1 MRIRVGS
8 WILLVSASALLGAC
22 NSDQGKSTEAPAGA
36 TANVAASAQASLVTP
51 RLGGSVVAIGE
62 HQVELAILENGLVQG
77 RVYDARGKALA
88 EAEAPKLSVALRTK
102 GGGHPKATL
111 AWAAP
116 HACLEGRAQLEVGL
130 VPEPIDVTLELGAE
144 RASATLDGYAILPFA
159 RFGGSVI
166 AVGPYAVEL
175 LKKPDLV
182 LAYVLDA
189 SGKAQ
194 GGADLALQLQ
204 LGAAAGTKLDF
215 KWDPVRAAYTAAL
228 DGKLD
233 LSSEPLRLGLTAF
246 GKAYTGAVQSLQ
258 AVATAR
264 LDARAGLA
272 AGASAKLE
280 LPAPRVDAQLNA
292 GAQALGD
299 ARAHASAD
307 AHAGAA
313 ALAKTKASASAK
325 LSAPSVK
332 VQKSASA
339 STSAKSSKAK
349 AGAGVKASASF
360 GFGK

>member
-1 MRIRVGS
+1 MRIRIGS
-8 WILLVSASALLGAC
+8 WIVLVSASALLGGC
-22 NSDQGKSTEAPAGA
+22 NSDKDKNAEAPAGA
-36 TANVAASAQASLVTP
+36 AANVQGSAQASLVTP
-51 RLGGSVVAIGE
+51 TLGGSVVAIGA

-77 RVYDARGKALA
+77 LVYDARGKALA

-102 GGGHPKATL
+102 GGGHPSATL

-116 HACLEGRAQLEVGL
+116 HACLEGRAQLEAGL
-130 VPEPIDVTLELGAE
+130 VAEPIDVTLDLGAE
-144 RASATLDGYAILPFA
+144 HASATLDGYAILPFA
-159 RFGGSVI
+159 RFGGSVL

-175 LKKPDLV
+175 LKKPDMV

-215 KWDPVRAAYTAAL
+215 KWDPVRAGYTAAL

-233 LSSEPLRLGLTAF
+233 LSNEPLRLALTAS
-246 GKAYTGAVQSLQ
+246 GKEYSGAVQSLK

-325 LSAPSVK
+325 LSAPAVK

-339 STSAKSSKAK
+339 SATSSKAK
-349 AGAGVKASASF
+349 ASAGVKASASF